1 MRLLTTGL
9 RIWIETTSRRERG
22 TEFAARKRKTK
33 TRSPETTGPGERGA
47 WTLTNIRYYNKV
59 NMPSSRI
66 LAGHC
71 LPGCCGRGAALL
83 CWCTALVKGQY
94 M

>member
-1 MRLLTTGL
+1 MVSQLKRGFPSVCRNTFPLKQNEK
-9 RIWIETTSRRERG
+9 RKREAQKRQGRG
-22 TEFAARKRKTK
+22 TTPL
-33 TRSPETTGPGERGA
+33 T

-66 LAGHC
+66 LARHC